1 MNLFVNVIYF
11 ALTIYA
17 WMIVGRAVLTWL
29 HLRPGSALFCIDIV
43 LWQATEPYVA
53 FFRRHLPIARL
64 GAVGIDLSSLVALVV
79 LIVVMQI
86 VARL

>member
-17 WMIVGRAVLTWL
+17 WMIVARAVLTWL
-29 HLRPGSALFCIDIV
+29 HPHPGSALFRLDRV
-43 LWQATEPYVA
+43 LSQATEPYVA

-64 GAVGIDLSSLVALVV
+64 GAVGIDMSSVVALVV
-79 LIVVMQI
+79 LFVVMQI

>member
-29 HLRPGSALFCIDIV
+29 HLRPGSALFGIDRV

-53 FFRRHLPIARL
+53 FFRRHLPMARL